1 MKILDFGCGF
11 GYSSLAFALMADN
24 VIGKHITR
32 KSRVTIV
39 GVDLY
44 SDFVEKSMVNY
55 QKYRKSIQNLDRVT
69 VDF

>member
-1 MKILDFGCGF
+1 
-11 GYSSLAFALMADN
+11 MADN